1 MAHQE
6 SGITSQYKIYFG
18 YLKHRYAI
26 IVHQQFSRSYRQT
39 EKHKY
44 PTRIA
49 LLFRTK
55 DLHRVAIKIINK
67 KQTKTAHTS
76 SAAIMNEVNILRK
89 VKHPCIIN
97 LEDVIDTKAGR
108 YLIVYSKKNFT
119 NI

>member
-1 MAHQE
+1 MH
-6 SGITSQYKIYFG
+6 STNTK
-18 YLKHRYAI
+18 
-26 IVHQQFSRSYRQT
+26 
-39 EKHKY
+39 
-44 PTRIA
+44 

-97 LEDVIDTKAGR
+97 LEDVIDTKAGIFLIIH
-108 YLIVYSKKNFT
+108 YLRSSEMKGVEKNSLKPPGIVIYR
-119 NI
+119 IL